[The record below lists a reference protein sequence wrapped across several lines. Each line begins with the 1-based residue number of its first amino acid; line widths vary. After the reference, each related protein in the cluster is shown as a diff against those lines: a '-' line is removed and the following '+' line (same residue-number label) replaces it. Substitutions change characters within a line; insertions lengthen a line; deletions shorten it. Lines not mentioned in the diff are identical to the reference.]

1 MKKRIITCITLTML
15 LLTSCVKQT
24 AAMWSMTHWEA
35 TTHTNNTPDVQESS
49 AGLTVKDIYEL
60 DLGETPARWT
70 DGSLEIAKSLY
81 TGFQPAAVKM
91 DEKWKKALYSDAYDL
106 LIVRDANNNMYDVFH
121 GESMVSVPMTL
132 GFPHENNVT
141 IKFADINN
149 DGKDELYIG
158 EYITGT
164 SYENVI
170 EIEPFAVIT
179 DSYSVVEI
187 NKLLKGYK
195 VTSVENDNDNLI
207 ITAEFTMLDD
217 KKLTYRFAVSS
228 SDIELSETED
238 MDVVRID
245 TIVSEND
252 EGYAVSYDI
261 WFRLASSGKDNV
273 YVNMNIPSEYDEE
286 LNHYCPEGNIT
297 FDYLVGH
304 PADWG

>member
-1 MKKRIITCITLTML
+1 MHGFLKKMCLAGSILML
-15 LLTSCVKQT
+15 MLYMVSCQK
-24 AAMWSMTHWEA
+24 
-35 TTHTNNTPDVQESS
+35 NNTHDVQESA

-60 DLGETPARWT
+60 DLGETPVKWT

-141 IKFADINN
+141 IKFADINK

-158 EYITGT
+158 EYITET
-164 SYENVI
+164 SHENVI

-179 DSYSVVEI
+179 DSYSIVEI
-187 NKLLKGYK
+187 NKLLKVYK
-195 VTSVENDNDNLI
+195 VTSVEKDNDNLI
-207 ITAEFTMLDD
+207 ITAEFTMLDG
-217 KKLTYRFAVSS
+217 KKLTYRFEISS

-245 TIVSEND
+245 TIVLEND

-273 YVNMNIPSEYDEE
+273 YVNMNIPLEYDEE

>member
-1 MKKRIITCITLTML
+1 MHGFLKKMCLAGGILML
-15 LLTSCVKQT
+15 MLYMVSCQK
-24 AAMWSMTHWEA
+24 
-35 TTHTNNTPDVQESS
+35 NNTHDVQESS

-60 DLGETPARWT
+60 DLGETPVKWT

-141 IKFADINN
+141 IKFADINK

-164 SYENVI
+164 SPENVI

-187 NKLLKGYK
+187 NKLLKVYK
-195 VTSVENDNDNLI
+195 VTSVEKDNDNLI
-207 ITAEFTMLDD
+207 ITAGFTMLDD

-273 YVNMNIPSEYDEE
+273 YVNMNIPLEYNEE

>member
-1 MKKRIITCITLTML
+1 MHGFLKKMCLAGSILML
-15 LLTSCVKQT
+15 MLYMVSCQK
-24 AAMWSMTHWEA
+24 
-35 TTHTNNTPDVQESS
+35 NNTHDVQESS

-141 IKFADINN
+141 IKFADINE

-164 SYENVI
+164 SRENVI

-195 VTSVENDNDNLI
+195 VTSVEKDNDNLI
-207 ITAEFTMLDD
+207 ITAEFTMLDG
-217 KKLTYRFAVSS
+217 KKLTYRFEISS

-261 WFRLASSGKDNV
+261 WFRLASSGKDNG
-273 YVNMNIPSEYDEE
+273 YVNMNIPLEYDEE

>member
-1 MKKRIITCITLTML
+1 MHGFLKKMCLVGSILVLML
-15 LLTSCVKQT
+15 YMVSCQK
-24 AAMWSMTHWEA
+24 
-35 TTHTNNTPDVQESS
+35 NNTHDVQESS

-60 DLGETPARWT
+60 DLGETPVKWT

-91 DEKWKKALYSDAYDL
+91 DEKWKKSLYSDAYDL

-141 IKFADINN
+141 IKFADINK
-149 DGKDELYIG
+149 DGKDKLYIG

-164 SYENVI
+164 SHENVI

-179 DSYSVVEI
+179 DSYSIVEI
-187 NKLLKGYK
+187 NKLLKVYK
-195 VTSVENDNDNLI
+195 VTSVEKDNDNLI
-207 ITAEFTMLDD
+207 ITAEFTMLDG
-217 KKLTYRFAVSS
+217 KKLTYRFAVSG
-228 SDIELSETED
+228 SDIELSEAEE

-245 TIVSEND
+245 TIVLEND

-273 YVNMNIPSEYDEE
+273 YVNMNIPLEYDEE

>member
-1 MKKRIITCITLTML
+1 MHGFLKKMCLAGSILML
-15 LLTSCVKQT
+15 MLYMVSCQK
-24 AAMWSMTHWEA
+24 
-35 TTHTNNTPDVQESS
+35 NNTHDVQES
-49 AGLTVKDIYEL
+49 AVGLTVKDIYEL
-60 DLGETPARWT
+60 DLGETPVKWT

-91 DEKWKKALYSDAYDL
+91 DEKWKKALYSDEYDL
-106 LIVRDANNNMYDVFH
+106 LIVSDANNNMYDVFH

-141 IKFADINN
+141 IKFADINK

-164 SYENVI
+164 SHENVI

-187 NKLLKGYK
+187 NKLLKVYK
-195 VTSVENDNDNLI
+195 VTSVEKDNDNLI
-207 ITAEFTMLDD
+207 ITAEFTMLDG

-245 TIVSEND
+245 TIVLEND

-273 YVNMNIPSEYDEE
+273 YVNMNIPLEYDEE